1 VAGSTDNNAGTVAS
15 FRTTHWSVVLNAGR
29 DERGAANEAL
39 ESLCKAYWYPLYAFA
54 RRQGREPEDAQ
65 DLTQEF
71 FARFL
76 ERDSFALASPERG
89 RFRSFLLT
97 CFKRF
102 AAESW
107 RKATRLKRGGRVA
120 AISLD
125 AADAEGR
132 YSMEPKE
139 EQSPDRLFERRWAET
154 LLERAVG
161 RLRQDYEST
170 GRTAVYMQLQQF
182 LWGRE
187 ASLSY
192 AEMGERL
199 GMAEGAVKVAVH
211 RLRQRF
217 RDILHEE
224 VANTV
229 ASPEDVADEL
239 RHLMTVFAK

>member
-1 VAGSTDNNAGTVAS
+1 M
-15 FRTTHWSVVLNAGR
+15 LNAGR
-29 DERGAANEAL
+29 DEQGAANEAL
-39 ESLCKAYWYPLYAFA
+39 EALCRAYWYPLYAFA
-54 RRQGREPEDAQ
+54 RRQGRGPEDAQ
-65 DLTQEF
+65 DLTQDF
-71 FARFL
+71 FSRFL
-76 ERDSFALASPERG
+76 ERDSIALASPERG

-102 AAESW
+102 SAESW
-107 RKATRLKRGGRVA
+107 RRATRQKRGGRQA
-120 AISLD
+120 PMSLD
-125 AADAEGR
+125 AASAEER
-132 YSMEPKE
+132 YALEPKD

-170 GRTAVYMQLQQF
+170 GRTAVYLQLQQF

-187 ASLSY
+187 ASISY
-192 AEMGERL
+192 ADMGQRL

-217 RDILHEE
+217 RDVLHEE

-239 RHLMTVFAK
+239 RHLMTIFSG